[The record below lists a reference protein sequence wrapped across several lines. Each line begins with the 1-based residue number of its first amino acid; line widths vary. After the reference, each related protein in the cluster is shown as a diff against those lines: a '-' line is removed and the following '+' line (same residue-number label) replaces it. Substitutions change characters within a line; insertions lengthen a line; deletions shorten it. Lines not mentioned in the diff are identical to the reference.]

1 MANIRESDI
10 FIVQRIYT
18 SGQEEIYRATGADL
32 VQLAQEVYT
41 SDSGSLTVR
50 VTDLEDKVIDLEALI
65 QTNADAIQDN
75 EDEITLVKE
84 DSVLLRQEVEAL
96 NTRINSLEKEVSIK
110 AKYNYTPGNPQSLDS
125 GKFTTNSS
133 NLLSIN
139 KIKFSKF
146 DLNGLTY
153 SYHLIQ
159 IGQTIELRWDDDS
172 GATMTYGLFKVIE
185 NDSVSGVIGDFTV
198 ELLAGSG
205 IPLTITSNVMFRV
218 FPVMEPG
225 TYLTGDELESALKPI
240 RDDIT
245 TLDSQVVKTVNGGSG
260 ISAVRNGD
268 AVSLTNIG
276 IRDISAGTGIKITK
290 NNYVAT
296 INSDFGEFSPGDKVT
311 ANSESDTKS
320 GGFYV
325 LNGNLYYKL

>member
-10 FIVQRIYT
+10 FIVQRIYN

-50 VTDLEDKVIDLEALI
+50 VTTLEGQVVDLEALI
-65 QTNADAIQDN
+65 QTNTDAIQDN
-75 EDEITLVKE
+75 SDEITQVKE
-84 DSVLLRQEVEAL
+84 DSVHLRQEVEAI
-96 NTRINSLEKEVSIK
+96 NNRINSLEKEVSLK
-110 AKYNYTPGNPQSLDS
+110 AKYNYTPGNPPSLDT
-125 GKFTTNSS
+125 GKFTTNST

-139 KIKFSKF
+139 KIKFSRF

-159 IGQTIELRWDDDS
+159 IGQTIELRWDDDT

-185 NDSVSGVIGDFTV
+185 NDSVATVMGDFTV

-225 TYLTGDELESALKPI
+225 TYLTGDELQSALEPI
-240 RDDIT
+240 RNDIT
-245 TLDSQVVKTVNGGSG
+245 TLDGQVVKTVNGGSG
-260 ISAVRNGD
+260 VSAQRSGNTVTLNN
-268 AVSLTNIG
+268 TG
-276 IRDISAGTGIKITK
+276 IRDVAAGSGISITK
-290 NNYVAT
+290 SNYVVT
-296 INSDFGEFSPGDKVT
+296 INTDYGEFIPGDKVT
-311 ANSESDTKS
+311 ANSKDNTKS
-320 GGFYV
+320 GGFYT
-325 LNGNLYYKL
+325 LNGNLYYKS

>member
-10 FIVQRIYT
+10 FIVQRIYN

-50 VTDLEDKVIDLEALI
+50 VTTLEGQVVDLEALI
-65 QTNADAIQDN
+65 QTNTDAIQDN
-75 EDEITLVKE
+75 SDEITQVKE
-84 DSVLLRQEVEAL
+84 DSVHLRQEVEAI
-96 NTRINSLEKEVSIK
+96 NNRINSLEKEVSLK
-110 AKYNYTPGNPQSLDS
+110 AKYNYTPGNPPSLDT
-125 GKFTTNSS
+125 GKFTTNSI

-139 KIKFSKF
+139 KIKFSRF

-159 IGQTIELRWDDDS
+159 IGQTIELRWDDDT

-185 NDSVSGVIGDFTV
+185 NDSVATVMGDFTV

-225 TYLTGDELESALKPI
+225 TYLTGDELQSALEPI
-240 RDDIT
+240 RNDIT
-245 TLDSQVVKTVNGGSG
+245 TLDGQVVKTVNGGSG
-260 ISAVRNGD
+260 VSAQRSGNTVTLNN
-268 AVSLTNIG
+268 TG
-276 IRDISAGTGIKITK
+276 IRDVAAGSGISITK
-290 NNYVAT
+290 SNYVVT
-296 INSDFGEFSPGDKVT
+296 INTDYGEFIPGDKVA
-311 ANSESDTKS
+311 ANSKDNAKS
-320 GGFYV
+320 GGFYT
-325 LNGNLYYKL
+325 LNGNLYYKS

>member
-41 SDSGSLTVR
+41 SDSGTLTVR
-50 VTDLEDKVIDLEALI
+50 VTDLENKVIDLEALI

-75 EDEITLVKE
+75 TDEIDLVKA
-84 DSVLLRQEVEAL
+84 DTVILKQEVDAF
-96 NTRINSLEKEVSIK
+96 NTRLNSLEDDVTLK
-110 AKYNYTPGNPQSLDS
+110 ARYSYVPGNPLTLDS

-139 KIKFSKF
+139 KFRFSIF
-146 DLNGLTY
+146 DLNGLIY

-159 IGQTIELRWDDDS
+159 IGQTIEMRWDDAS
-172 GATMTYGLFKVIE
+172 GATSTYGLFRVTG
-185 NDSVSGVIGDFTV
+185 NDSVSGVYGEFDV

-205 IPLTITSNVMFRV
+205 IPLQITTTATFRV
-218 FPVMEPG
+218 FPVMESG
-225 TYLTGDELESALKPI
+225 NFLTGDELENALNPI

-245 TLDSQVVKTVNGGSG
+245 TLDGEVVKTITGGAGVSAQRSG
-260 ISAVRNGD
+260 STVTLNN
-268 AVSLTNIG
+268 TG
-276 IRDISAGTGIKITK
+276 IRDISAGSGISITK
-290 NNYVAT
+290 NDYVAT
-296 INSDFGEFSPGDKVT
+296 INTDYGEFVPGDKVT
-311 ANSESDTKS
+311 ANNESDTKS

>member
-10 FIVQRIYT
+10 FIVQRVYT

-32 VQLAQEVYT
+32 VQLAQEVYS
-41 SDSGSLTVR
+41 SDSGSVVVR
-50 VTDLEDKVIDLEALI
+50 VETLEGQVVDLEALI
-65 QTNADAIQDN
+65 QTNTDAIQDN
-75 EDEITLVKE
+75 ENEITQVKE
-84 DSVLLRQEVEAL
+84 DSVNLRQEVEAI
-96 NTRINSLEKEVSIK
+96 NTRINSLEKEVSLK
-110 AKYNYTPGNPQSLDS
+110 AKYNYTPGNPQSLES
-125 GKFTTNSS
+125 GKFTTNSP

-139 KIKFSKF
+139 KIKLSRF
-146 DLNGLTY
+146 DMNGLTY

-159 IGQTIELRWDDDS
+159 IGQTIELRWDEDT
-172 GATMTYGLFKVIE
+172 GATMTYGLFKVTD
-185 NDSVSGVIGDFTV
+185 NDSVAGVIGDFTV

-205 IPLTITSNVMFRV
+205 IPLTLTSNVMFRV

-225 TYLTGDELESALKPI
+225 TYLTGDELESALDPI

-245 TLDSQVVKTVNGGSG
+245 TLDGEAVKTITGGSG
-260 ISAVRNGD
+260 VSAQRSGSTVTLNN
-268 AVSLTNIG
+268 TG
-276 IRDISAGTGIKITK
+276 IRDISAGSGISITK

-296 INSDFGEFSPGDKVT
+296 INTDYGEFVPGDKVT
-311 ANSESDTKS
+311 ANNENDTKS